1 MSETLQNG
9 ITRYLLACLLP
20 YILACLLTCVPVRG
34 GEEDV
39 ARAQAVHV
47 DDGVGGELH
56 LLVEAEAPR
65 RLGSSG
71 KDFVSTSKVLSSR
84 ASY

>member
-1 MSETLQNG
+1 M
-9 ITRYLLACLLP
+9 
-20 YILACLLTCVPVRG
+20 PVGG

-47 DDGVGGELH
+47 DNGVGGELH

-65 RLGSSG
+65 RLGSG

>member
-1 MSETLQNG
+1 M
-9 ITRYLLACLLP
+9 
-20 YILACLLTCVPVRG
+20 PVRG

-65 RLGSSG
+65 RLHSG
-71 KDFVSTSKVLSSR
+71 KDFAST
-84 ASY
+84 

>member
-1 MSETLQNG
+1 MG
-9 ITRYLLACLLP
+9 
-20 YILACLLTCVPVRG
+20 G

-65 RLGSSG
+65 RLGSG